1 MKAQEFPQQ
10 TVVIA
15 ENQEEYSSLPAS
27 VSNEGVVTC
36 CFKLDEAEQKQVSET
51 GEIWLSILTFGQPM
65 QPIHGSV
72 LNPFTE
78 DSKATSKG

>member
-36 CFKLDEAEQKQVSET
+36 CFELDEAEQQQVRET
-51 GEIWLSILTFGQPM
+51 GKIWLSVLTFG

-72 LNPFTE
+72 LNPFIE
-78 DSKATSKG
+78 DPKASKG